1 MIDFISI
8 SSSISIAISISIS
21 ISIVICYF
29 IGMVFYWVIIRLSRN
44 FRLRIKFD

>member
-8 SSSISIAISISIS
+8 YIV

-29 IGMVFYWVIIRLSRN
+29 IGMVLYLVIIRLSKN